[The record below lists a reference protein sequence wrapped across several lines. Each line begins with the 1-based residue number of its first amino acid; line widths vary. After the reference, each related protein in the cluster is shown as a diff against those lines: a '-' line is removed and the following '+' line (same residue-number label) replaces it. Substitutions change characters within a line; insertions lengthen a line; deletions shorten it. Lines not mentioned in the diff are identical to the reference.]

1 MKKFLTLATQLLL
14 VLSFNSKLAI
24 AEDISLPDNAFQ
36 EEATQAAKT
45 AQASEDQNAEYRV
58 FKKPN
63 RIIMKAAVENYK
75 SAIRFMN
82 ENSMAP
88 GVITTK
94 SGLQYKII
102 KPGAGQKPNENSTI
116 ECRYQGSLV
125 NGTVFEQSPP
135 NKSVI
140 IKINDLIPGLKEALS
155 IMPVGSKWD
164 VFIPPKL
171 GFAELDN
178 APNVGPAAILV
189 YKLELL
195 KIVTTP

>member
-1 MKKFLTLATQLLL
+1 MKRLFTLANLILLA
-14 VLSFNSKLAI
+14 LSLNSKLAS
-24 AEDISLPDNAFQ
+24 AEEISLPETAFQ
-36 EEATQAAKT
+36 EET
-45 AQASEDQNAEYRV
+45 AQAANPAQAAEDQNTEYRV

-63 RIIMKAAVENYK
+63 RIIMKATVENYK

-82 ENSMAP
+82 ENSMTP

-102 KPGAGQKPNENSTI
+102 KPGAGQKPNENNSV

-140 IKINDLIPGLKEALS
+140 IKISDLIPGLKEALS
-155 IMPVGSKWD
+155 LMPVGSKWE
-164 VFIPPKL
+164 VYIPPKL

>member
-1 MKKFLTLATQLLL
+1 MKKFFILANSLLL
-14 VLSFNSKLAI
+14 LLSFNSAQLF
-24 AEDISLPDNAFQ
+24 AEEISLPDSAFKEEPQQVTSNAQ
-36 EEATQAAKT
+36 GAEE
-45 AQASEDQNAEYRV
+45 QNAEYRV

-63 RIIMKAAVENYK
+63 RIMMKAAVENYK
-75 SAIRFMN
+75 SAIRFLN

-88 GVITTK
+88 GVVTTK

-102 KPGAGQKPNENSTI
+102 KPGSGQKPNENNSV

-125 NGTVFEQSPP
+125 NGTIFEQSPP
-135 NKSVI
+135 NKSVV
-140 IKINDLIPGLKEALS
+140 IKISDLIPGLKESLS
-155 IMPVGSKWD
+155 LMPVGSKWE
-164 VFIPPKL
+164 VYIPPKL

-195 KIVTTP
+195 KIVNTP

>member
-1 MKKFLTLATQLLL
+1 MKKIFTFVTQLFL
-14 VLSFNSKLAI
+14 VLSLNSKLAF
-24 AEDISLPDNAFQ
+24 AEDISLPDTAFQ
-36 EEATQAAKT
+36 EETTQPANN
-45 AQASEDQNAEYRV
+45 AQFTEDPNAEYRV

-63 RIIMKAAVENYK
+63 RIVMKAAVENYK

-125 NGTVFEQSPP
+125 NGTLFEQSPP
-135 NKSVI
+135 NKSVV
-140 IKINDLIPGLKEALS
+140 IKISDLIPGLKEALS
-155 IMPVGSKWD
+155 LMPVGSKWE

>member
-1 MKKFLTLATQLLL
+1 MKKFFTRANLVILALI
-14 VLSFNSKLAI
+14 FNSKLVS
-24 AEDISLPDNAFQ
+24 AEDISLPDTAFQ
-36 EEATQAAKT
+36 AEVPQ
-45 AQASEDQNAEYRV
+45 SENIAPPAEGQNVEYHV

-63 RIIMKAAVENYK
+63 RIIMKATVENYK

-82 ENSMAP
+82 ENTMAP

-102 KPGAGQKPNENSTI
+102 KPGNGQKPNEKNSV

-135 NKSVI
+135 NKSVV
-140 IKINDLIPGLKEALS
+140 IKISDLIPGLKEALS
-155 IMPVGSKWD
+155 LMPVGSKWE
-164 VFIPPKL
+164 VYIPPKL

-195 KIVTTP
+195 KIVNTP